1 MAQDAQWKIQEY
13 MLQAVADA
21 LGPELLPQVAFV
33 GGCTTALLITDDFTR
48 EGVRFTEDVD
58 VMVHVLSRAGWYRM
72 QDALRDR
79 GFRTDPDDDVVCRM
93 RLPRAGQK
101 GLIVDFMPDEPGI
114 LGFSNRWYPDAL
126 RLATDHRLPSDT
138 SIRVV
143 TPPYFLATKLEAWK
157 GRGKN
162 DPMSSRDVEDILNV
176 VDGRVGLVGE
186 VAASEPGLRQYIA
199 AELTALMENPDF
211 EYVVQSTARGSRDR
225 ESLIF
230 GRLEALANLS

>member
-58 VMVHVLSRAGWYRM
+58 VMVHVLSLPGWYDM
-72 QDALRDR
+72 QEVLRNK
-79 GFRTDPDDDVVCRM
+79 GFRVVPDDEVVCRM
-93 RLPRAGQK
+93 RLPRAGQQD
-101 GLIVDFMPDEPGI
+101 LIVDFMPDDERI
-114 LGFSNRWYPDAL
+114 LGFSNIWYQQAL
-126 RLATDHRLPSDT
+126 QGAANHQLPAGT
-138 SIRVV
+138 TIRVV
-143 TPPYFLATKLEAWK
+143 APPYFLATKLEAWK
-157 GRGKN
+157 GRGNN
-162 DPMSSRDVEDILNV
+162 DPLASRDVEDILNL
-176 VDGRVGLVGE
+176 VDGRVELLGE
-186 VAASEPGLRQYIA
+186 VAASDLGLRQYIA

-211 EYVVQSTARGSRDR
+211 EYVVQSIARNSRDR